1 MVEIQSRVQK
11 GGWTPGVCEFVKF
24 CAVHIFKCT
33 FFFFFPF
40 LIAFLNFFSSLASLS
55 WSRWG
60 WWIIL
65 CLKPPCRQVMQQV
78 SERKR
83 LVAIWSF
90 NSSCC
95 AAPPYQQTVYYS
107 CAGST
112 HCETLLISGFGF
124 LFQSINITQVW
135 PIDLHQYRRFFS
147 LSVVDKLKH
156 TTVRPTAAKR
166 SSFVLPSRHWDGTT
180 CFVLFFFSPQSSG
193 TNQTGVKLTT
203 RHLFIYV
210 YIYIFFFFLQ
220 VAVSHYETNSTLSK
234 SEEHSSSR
242 KGFLHFPGL

>member
-1 MVEIQSRVQK
+1 M
-11 GGWTPGVCEFVKF
+11 
-24 CAVHIFKCT
+24 H
-33 FFFFFPF
+33 FFFFLFF
-40 LIAFLNFFSSLASLS
+40 SLSNFNFFSSLASLS
-55 WSRWG
+55 WSWWG

-124 LFQSINITQVW
+124 LFFFLFQSVNITQVW

-147 LSVVDKLKH
+147 LSAVDKLKY

-180 CFVLFFFSPQSSG
+180 CFCFVFLLPSVLW
-193 TNQTGVKLTT
+193 
-203 RHLFIYV
+203 Y
-210 YIYIFFFFLQ
+210 
-220 VAVSHYETNSTLSK
+220 
-234 SEEHSSSR
+234 
-242 KGFLHFPGL
+242 

>member
-1 MVEIQSRVQK
+1 M
-11 GGWTPGVCEFVKF
+11 
-24 CAVHIFKCT
+24 
-33 FFFFFPF
+33 
-40 LIAFLNFFSSLASLS
+40 
-55 WSRWG
+55 
-60 WWIIL
+60 

-124 LFQSINITQVW
+124 LFQRINITQVW

-147 LSVVDKLKH
+147 LSAVDKLKH

-203 RHLFIYV
+203 RHLIYV
-210 YIYIFFFFLQ
+210 YIFFFRW
-220 VAVSHYETNSTLSK
+220 LSATTK
-234 SEEHSSSR
+234 QIPLCLNHR
-242 KGFLHFPGL
+242 GAQQQ

>member
-1 MVEIQSRVQK
+1 M
-11 GGWTPGVCEFVKF
+11 
-24 CAVHIFKCT
+24 
-33 FFFFFPF
+33 
-40 LIAFLNFFSSLASLS
+40 
-55 WSRWG
+55 
-60 WWIIL
+60 
-65 CLKPPCRQVMQQV
+65 
-78 SERKR
+78 
-83 LVAIWSF
+83 AIWSF

-210 YIYIFFFFLQ
+210 YIYFFQ

-234 SEEHSSSR
+234 SQRSTAAVERAFCISQVCNAT
-242 KGFLHFPGL
+242 

>member
-33 FFFFFPF
+33 FFLFFPLSNCF
-40 LIAFLNFFSSLASLS
+40 FKFFSVVWHPYPDHGEDGESF
-55 WSRWG
+55 
-60 WWIIL
+60 

-180 CFVLFFFSPQSSG
+180 CFV
-193 TNQTGVKLTT
+193 
-203 RHLFIYV
+203 
-210 YIYIFFFFLQ
+210 FLLPS
-220 VAVSHYETNSTLSK
+220 VLWY
-234 SEEHSSSR
+234 
-242 KGFLHFPGL
+242 